1 MATFRAL
8 MMLAVLLRSE
18 PAVNLLEPLG
28 YREIL
33 WAEFLAFMAL
43 LTFVSLLIRWELA
56 IKEPGTAVVPV
67 HIALVVERK

>member
-1 MATFRAL
+1 
-8 MMLAVLLRSE
+8 MLAVILLWSE
-18 PAVNLLEPLG
+18 PAVNLLKPLG

-56 IKEPGTAVVPV
+56 IKEPGTPVVLV
-67 HIALVVERK
+67 HIALVVE